1 MNLYLCGM
9 IGTGKS
15 SIGRALSKRLGW
27 PFFDVDRW
35 MEREAGKKSIRDIV
49 AEEGWVSYREREY
62 KICRRLAKRK
72 RSVVALAG
80 GTVRYAWN
88 MDVLRGT
95 GVFILLKANLTVMVN
110 RAKGNDRPRV
120 NAGTTLRKDLVL
132 LWKKHGH
139 LYHEAAN
146 LVYRTDR
153 QKTVWREAGEI
164 LETLREREMLPAG
177 TFHRTAARRRAPSE

>member
-110 RAKGNDRPRV
+110 RAKGNDRP
-120 NAGTTLRKDLVL
+120 
-132 LWKKHGH
+132 
-139 LYHEAAN
+139 
-146 LVYRTDR
+146 
-153 QKTVWREAGEI
+153 
-164 LETLREREMLPAG
+164 
-177 TFHRTAARRRAPSE
+177 PSECRNYPEKGPRPSLEEARAFVPRSGRPRLSNGPTEDRPERSR